1 MTTKADRLIELIE
14 NGFRE
19 FILPIVVI
27 RRDQMNCE
35 SKLHEISNL
44 CASAYVIRSSAVDE
58 DQNFS
63 NAGRYLSIL
72 NVGLKDV
79 FSSAAKV
86 FADYENPEAG
96 DQVFVQPYLDNV
108 TRSGVIFTRDP
119 NSGAKYFVIN
129 STNGRDTTA
138 VTSGTENG
146 NLEIIFNSDLEGVNS
161 PIIEKNRELIE
172 LVRSISTFYHDIPLD
187 IEFGQTEDSLILFQV
202 RPLSVTT
209 SRLSDSLLKENLNQ
223 IANLVAE
230 NQNKNPFL
238 LGETSYFG
246 IMPDW
251 NPAELIGVRPTR
263 LASSLFKELITD
275 SIWAYERGNLGY
287 RNVRSFPLLIE
298 FAGQPYIDVRAS
310 FNSLVPGNLNDSI
323 AEKLVNFY
331 LEELRKN
338 PHFHDK
344 IESEVI
350 LSSYTFD
357 LDKKLQKLPD
367 SFSRFEKEEIC
378 REVKSL
384 TKSIITGERYGLKQ
398 ILAKSEPL
406 DERFELALNSNLNL
420 ISKIYWLLEDCKRH
434 GTLPFAGAARLAFI
448 ATNLMNSF
456 VETQVLKIEEVQEF
470 FQSIRTITSQLISDR
485 VNFDENVFIDKYGH
499 LRPGTYDIRIPSYK
513 QNFNTYFGKT
523 LSNSH
528 SSQATE
534 FDPTKLSEKIIA
546 SGLLDEIGVSVSEL
560 LVFVSESIMAREEIK
575 FRYSKNISVI
585 LDLIAEYAH
594 QNGFSPE
601 ESAHFKIGSF
611 LNSYRESTNLNLQ
624 LKSDVALGIES
635 YAATQNVW
643 LPPIIFEANDVFAFE
658 IPPTH
663 PNFIT
668 HKSVHGKIVP
678 LSHVSVDMEG
688 KILLIESAD
697 PGYDWIFTKG
707 ILGFITCYGGANSH
721 MAVRAKELDIPSA
734 IGIGS
739 QLYELLAKAP
749 FVYLDCI
756 NKRIEF

>member
-1 MTTKADRLIELIE
+1 MTSKADRLIELSE
-14 NGFRE
+14 NGFQKY
-19 FILPIVVI
+19 ILPIVVI
-27 RRDQMNCE
+27 RRNQVNCQN
-35 SKLHEISNL
+35 KLLEISNL
-44 CASAYVIRSSAVDE
+44 HANAYVIRSSAVDE

-63 NAGRYLSIL
+63 NAGKYLSIL
-72 NVGLKDV
+72 NVGLEDV
-79 FSSAAKV
+79 FSSVAKV
-86 FADYENPEAG
+86 FASFENPDAG
-96 DQVFVQPYLDNV
+96 DQVFVQPYLENV

-138 VTSGTENG
+138 VTSGAENG
-146 NLEIIFNSDLEGVNS
+146 SLEIILNSHFEEFDS
-161 PIIEKNRELIE
+161 PVIENNRELIE
-172 LVRSISTFYHDIPLD
+172 LIQSVSTFYHDIPLD
-187 IEFGQTEDSLILFQV
+187 IEFGQTEDSLVLFQV
-202 RPLSVTT
+202 RPLNVTT
-209 SRLSDSLLKENLNQ
+209 SRLSDFLLKENLNQ
-223 IANLVAE
+223 IANLVNE
-230 NQNKNPFL
+230 NQNRNPFL

-251 NPAELIGVRPTR
+251 NPAELIGVKPTR

-310 FNSLVPGNLNDSI
+310 FNSLVPGNLDDSI

-357 LDKKLQKLPD
+357 LDKKLQKLPN
-367 SFSRFEKEEIC
+367 SFSAFEKEEIS

-384 TKSIITGERYGLKQ
+384 TRSIITGERYGLKQ
-398 ILAKSEPL
+398 ILAKCEPL
-406 DERFELALNSNLNL
+406 DERFELALNSDLNL

-456 VETQVLKIEEVQEF
+456 IETEVLKIEEVQDF

-485 VNFDENVFIDKYGH
+485 VNLDESDFIDKYGH

-513 QNFNTYFGKT
+513 QNFNTYFGNI
-523 LSNSH
+523 LASPSSN
-528 SSQATE
+528 QTIE
-534 FDPTKLSEKIIA
+534 FDPTKLSEKIVD
-546 SGLLDEIGVSVSEL
+546 SGLLTHLGISVSEL
-560 LVFVSESIMAREEIK
+560 FIFVSESIMAREEIK

-585 LDLIAEYAH
+585 LDLIAEYALE
-594 QNGFSPE
+594 NGFSVE

-611 LNSYRESTNLNLQ
+611 LNSYRESTNLNFQ

-635 YAATQNVW
+635 YAATQAVW

-678 LSHVSVDMEG
+678 LNHVSVDLEG

-721 MAVRAKELDIPSA
+721 MAVRAKELDIPAA

-739 QLYELLAKAP
+739 QVYELLAQAP
-749 FVYLDCI
+749 FVYLDCM